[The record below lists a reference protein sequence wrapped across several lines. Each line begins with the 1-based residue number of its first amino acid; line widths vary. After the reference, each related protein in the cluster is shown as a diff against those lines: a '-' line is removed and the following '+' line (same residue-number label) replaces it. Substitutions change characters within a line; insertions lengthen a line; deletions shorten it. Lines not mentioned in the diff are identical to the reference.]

1 MRILFVTSSYA
12 IGDFKGGGISTYAT
26 EVVGCYSNE
35 HEISVIIC
43 NDKQCEVDIPGV
55 KTYHISPFDA
65 SFTSAK
71 KLISIIE
78 EEEPEI
84 IINSNVDL
92 LSLVLPYISNDIKVI
107 SICHSLGS
115 LETETAGFN
124 NEYADMIV
132 ALSGNAKNHILRRFK
147 MSTDKITVIPN
158 FVADLDGSS
167 NLLARKKNDTIL
179 NIVFTGGGTGTKS
192 PDLIAKVLKK
202 LLKTELDFKFW
213 WIGGTLPPLHG
224 FSLFKDIRKLIP
236 SDNRVVFTGF
246 VPYTEAQRLT
256 SEANVFLLPS
266 RREGC
271 PISLLEA
278 MRAGAIPI
286 VAEYKISNREIIRDG
301 YNGFVINH
309 RNVNRYVEVIIDMIK
324 NNQEKGFL
332 YDNSYSYFRDNL
344 SYKVWEN
351 KMNDLLDVQSAHR
364 KRNKTTDERDFIRD
378 KRKLDCFLK
387 LRRLQTF
394 SKESLPAYIS
404 MNWQYVLNHY

>member
-1 MRILFVTSSYA
+1 MKILFVTSSYA
-12 IGDFKGGGISTYAT
+12 IGDFKGGGISTYAA
-26 EVVGCYSNE
+26 EVVGCYSKN
-35 HEISVIIC
+35 HVLSIIIC

-65 SFTSAK
+65 SFLSAK
-71 KLISIIE
+71 ELLSIIE
-78 EEEPEI
+78 EAEPEI

-115 LETETAGFN
+115 LETETAGLN

-132 ALSGNAKNHILRRFK
+132 ALSGYAMSHILCRFK

-158 FVADLDGSS
+158 FVADLDDSS
-167 NLLARKKNDTIL
+167 DLVERKKKDTTL

-192 PDLIAKVLKK
+192 PDLIAKVLKE
-202 LLKTELDFKFW
+202 LLKTDLEFKFW
-213 WIGGTLPPLHG
+213 WIGGTLPPLHS
-224 FSLFKDIRKLIP
+224 FSLFKDIQKLIP

-256 SEANVFLLPS
+256 SEANVYLLPS

-286 VAEYKISNREIIRDG
+286 VAEYKISNSEIIKDG

-309 RNVNRYVEVIIDMIK
+309 RNVNRYVEVIIDIIK
-324 NNQEKGFL
+324 NNKEKGFL

-344 SYKVWEN
+344 SYQLWEK
-351 KMNDLLDVQSAHR
+351 KMNDLLNVQNAHEM
-364 KRNKTTDERDFIRD
+364 RNKTINEREFIRE
-378 KRKLDCFLK
+378 KRKLDCLLK

-394 SKESLPAYIS
+394 SKETLPAYIS
-404 MNWQYVLNHY
+404 MNWQYILKHY